1 MKKLLITIIIFLAFF
16 LGYFFASK
24 EMLAT
29 EFMEVNSN
37 ALSRSFLE
45 RSSLYR
51 LFRQGQDDKLEKTL
65 EALIFGDLVAMGE
78 IGFSSTSN
86 SELLCAQL
94 KELQLV
100 LEGEAFFSSEL
111 DRMAEICK

>member
-1 MKKLLITIIIFLAFF
+1 MTKLLIIIVIVMAFF
-16 LGYFFASK
+16 LGYSFASR

-37 ALSRSFLE
+37 SLSRSFLE
-45 RSSLYR
+45 RSSLYK
-51 LFRQGQDDKLEKTL
+51 LLRQDQGNKLEKTL

-86 SELLCAQL
+86 SELLCGQL

-100 LEGEAFFSSEL
+100 LKVEVYFSSEL
-111 DRMAEICK
+111 DRIVEFCN